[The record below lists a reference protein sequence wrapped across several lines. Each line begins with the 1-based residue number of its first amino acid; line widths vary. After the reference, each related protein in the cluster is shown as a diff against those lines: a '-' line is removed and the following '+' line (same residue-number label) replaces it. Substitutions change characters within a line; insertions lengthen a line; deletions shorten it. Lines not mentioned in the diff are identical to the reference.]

1 MNALIVNN
9 LTFNWIISG
18 DDNPSLKKA
27 RIDLEYRLRP
37 RITKFL
43 LSQLDGDH
51 PIDFS
56 SFYFDVDLKNQWIW
70 ISERTPRDIV
80 EKIKVSFDQEINGSH
95 LFSVA

>member
-1 MNALIVNN
+1 M
-9 LTFNWIISG
+9 TFNWIISG

-43 LSQLDGDH
+43 LSQFDGDH
-51 PIDFS
+51 PINFS
-56 SFYFDVDLKNQWIW
+56 NFYFDVDIKNQWIW
-70 ISERTPRDIV
+70 ISEKTPYDII
-80 EKIKVSFDQEINGSH
+80 EKIKVDFDREINGSH